1 MRNLLPLFLLFVLS
15 VGPAAAAYVEVT
27 LLGTGTPRPD
37 PQRFG
42 AATVVEAGGRYFLFD
57 AGRGVTVRLR
67 QAGVPLERVRRVFLT
82 HLHSDHITGLADLWL
97 TGWIWG
103 RPGPLELYGPAG
115 VGELA
120 RHLEAAHGA
129 DIGYRTGY
137 TGLDGAAASMGATEL
152 EGEGV
157 VYDEDGVR
165 IVAFTVDHGPVK
177 PAYGYRLEFRDR
189 VVVISGDTT
198 YSSNLVEHARGADLL
213 VHEIAAADADLLARN
228 PRLGRVMAYHT
239 DPQQMRRML
248 ADARPRATV
257 LNHVLELGLGA
268 RQALD
273 ALLEDHPDTLHLG
286 QDLLRV
292 GVGETIR
299 FIPPPRGPSAPHP

>member
-1 MRNLLPLFLLFVLS
+1 MRNLLVLLLLYVLS

-37 PQRFG
+37 SQRFG

-57 AGRGVTVRLR
+57 AGRGVTVRLH
-67 QAGVPLERVRRVFLT
+67 QAGIPLERVRRVFLT

-97 TGWIWG
+97 TGWIWR
-103 RPGPLELYGPAG
+103 RPGALELYGPSG
-115 VGELA
+115 VGDLA
-120 RHLEAAHGA
+120 RGLESGHGA

-137 TGLDGAAASMGATEL
+137 TGLDEAAARIRATEV

-165 IVAFTVDHGPVK
+165 IVAFLVDHGPVK

-198 YSSNLVEHARGADLL
+198 YSPNLVEHARGADLL
-213 VHEIAAADADLLARN
+213 VHEIAAADDGLLARN
-228 PRLGRVMAYHT
+228 PRLARVMAYHT
-239 DPQQMRRML
+239 SPQQMRRVL
-248 ADARPRATV
+248 ADARPRAAV
-257 LNHVLELGLGA
+257 LNHVLELGVGA
-268 RQALD
+268 RQALE
-273 ALLEDHPDTLHLG
+273 ALLRDHPDTLHMG
-286 QDLLRV
+286 QDLLRI
-292 GVGETIR
+292 GVGEDIR
-299 FIPPPRGPSAPHP
+299 VTPPPGSAASHP